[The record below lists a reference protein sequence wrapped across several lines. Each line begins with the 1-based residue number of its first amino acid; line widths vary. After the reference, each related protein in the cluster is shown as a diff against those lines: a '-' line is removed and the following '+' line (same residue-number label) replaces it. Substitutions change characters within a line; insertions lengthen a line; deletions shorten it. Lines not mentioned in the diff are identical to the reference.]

1 MHGENEPPP
10 TLMFPLWVKRMLVIG
25 EGQELHLAS
34 LSPTMKH
41 TITNVDIKAR
51 LVEAW
56 EMTL

>member
-1 MHGENEPPP
+1 MHDENEPPP
-10 TLMFPLWVKRMLVIG
+10 TLAFPLKVKRILVIG

-34 LSPTMKH
+34 LSPTMKN
-41 TITNVDIKAR
+41 TITNVDIRAR

>member
-1 MHGENEPPP
+1 MHDENEPPL
-10 TLMFPLWVKRMLVIG
+10 TLTFPLRVKRILVIS

-34 LSPTMKH
+34 LSPTMKN
-41 TITNVDIKAR
+41 TITNVDIRAR